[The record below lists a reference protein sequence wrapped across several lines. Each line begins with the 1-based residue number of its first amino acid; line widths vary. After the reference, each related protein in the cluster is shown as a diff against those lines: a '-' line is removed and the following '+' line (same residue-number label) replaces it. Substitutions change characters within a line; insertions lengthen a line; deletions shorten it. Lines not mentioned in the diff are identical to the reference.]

1 MSGYV
6 VEQMKRNP
14 YDWRRS
20 CGDGSSEECYAE
32 LGHIDAFLNQTKVKA
47 ALGVDEDASFQ
58 GISLVN
64 EGLAWHGHP
73 FFRFREMTP
82 WSHDAKVAGRWK
94 SYEELT
100 YAELFNSGH
109 LAPFDL
115 PAESASL
122 IKSWVLDGHPPVQ

>member
-1 MSGYV
+1 M
-6 VEQMKRNP
+6 
-14 YDWRRS
+14 RR
-20 CGDGSSEECYAE
+20 
-32 LGHIDAFLNQTKVKA
+32 
-47 ALGVDEDASFQ
+47 
-58 GISLVN
+58 LVN